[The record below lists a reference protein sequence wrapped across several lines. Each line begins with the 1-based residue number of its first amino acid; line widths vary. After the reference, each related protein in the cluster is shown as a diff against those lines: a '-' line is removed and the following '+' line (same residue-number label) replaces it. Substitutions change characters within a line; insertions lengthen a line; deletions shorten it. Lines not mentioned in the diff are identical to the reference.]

1 MQKSNRRYRAALF
14 VAVTLMLAIWT
25 SAGSLN
31 PPPGPVAPSMIPLDT
46 VEPRTPISVLPF
58 SINAAGSYY
67 VTDDLTGVAGQSG
80 ITINTSS
87 VTLDLSGFT
96 LHGVPGSV
104 HGVFVASPQININ
117 IRNGIISG
125 WDGIGLNMLLAS
137 SSSAEKVETDD
148 NECGAVFGEDT
159 DVMYMQANNNADD
172 GITTGQKCV
181 VTNLSAC
188 MNGSYGIKTGGNC
201 TITNC
206 ESSKN
211 MTEGFSLGDSC
222 TITNCTATGNVGI
235 GLLSANGATARGS
248 TISNCTASNNDSH
261 GIATANGSTV
271 LGCTSSGNGGDG
283 IIVGIG
289 CTVANCTT
297 RLNVGDGIEAGAN
310 CRIATNDSTGN
321 GAGAGDGAGIHLAST
336 SGGGTRI
343 EANNVA
349 ANDRGIDV
357 DSTGNVIIKNTAAA
371 GGIPY
376 DIVAGNTV
384 GVVISAVGNGSFAS
398 SNAWANLVY

>member
-1 MQKSNRRYRAALF
+1 MSTHQRRYRAALF
-14 VAVTLMLAIWT
+14 VAITCALAIW
-25 SAGSLN
+25 SNAGSLN

-46 VEPRTPISVLPF
+46 VEPRTPISSLPF

-80 ITINTSS
+80 ITINVSA
-87 VTLDLSGFT
+87 VTLDLSGFA

-104 HGVFVASPQININ
+104 HGIFVASPQININ

-159 DVMYMQANNNADD
+159 DVMYMQANNNSDD

-181 VTNLSAC
+181 VNNISTC
-188 MNGSYGIKTGGNC
+188 MNGSYGVKTGGNC
-201 TITNC
+201 TIANC
-206 ESSKN
+206 ESSMN
-211 MTEGFSLGDSC
+211 TTEGFSLGDSC
-222 TITNCTATGNVGI
+222 TITNCTATGNGGI
-235 GLLSANGATARGS
+235 GLLSANSATPRGS

-261 GIATANGSTV
+261 GIAASNGSTV

-297 RLNVGDGIEAGAN
+297 RVNVGDGIEAGGN
-310 CRIATNDSTGN
+310 SRIATNDCTGN
-321 GAGAGDGAGIHLAST
+321 GAGVGDGAGIHLAST
-336 SGGGTRI
+336 AGSGTRI

-357 DSTGNVIIKNTAAA
+357 DSTGNVIIKNTAAV
-371 GGIPY
+371 GGIPF
-376 DIVAGNTV
+376 DIVPGNTV
-384 GVVISAVGNGSFAS
+384 GVVLSAVGNGAFAS